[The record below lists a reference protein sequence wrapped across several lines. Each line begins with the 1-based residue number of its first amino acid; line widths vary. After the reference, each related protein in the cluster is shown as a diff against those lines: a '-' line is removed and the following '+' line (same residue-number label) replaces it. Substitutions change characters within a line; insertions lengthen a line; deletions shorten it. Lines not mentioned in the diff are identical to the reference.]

1 MNKQALKLRT
11 GGFYEYTCPEGP
23 SPVKRTMDKYG
34 CSSEDAQRFLDLRE
48 EGYSIYQAKL
58 MAGLCD
64 PDY

>member
-1 MNKQALKLRT
+1 MDKKQA
-11 GGFYEYTCPEGP
+11 PEGP

-48 EGYSIYQAKL
+48 EGYSMYQSKL

-64 PDY
+64 PEY